1 MCGIFGY
8 TGNKKNAAN
17 IILKGLKGLEYR
29 GYDSWGIAVK
39 VNDNIRSEKHVG
51 KIGSAKTVLPGATV
65 GIGHTRWATHGGV
78 TVENAHPHT
87 DCKQEVA
94 VLHNGIVENFQELKE
109 ELQEKGHKFTSET
122 DTEVIAHLIEEY
134 LKKKDFVT
142 SVREAFNKLK
152 GLNAIVALY
161 TKSSQ
166 IVAAKNGSPLILGI
180 GDPFFSSRHF
190 AKTLCTKLQLHLNL

>member
-8 TGNKKNAAN
+8 TGNKQNAAN
-17 IILKGLKGLEYR
+17 IILEGLKGLEYR
-29 GYDSWGIAVK
+29 GYDSWGIAIK
-39 VNDNIRSEKHVG
+39 VDGKIESEKHVG
-51 KIGSAKTVLPGATV
+51 KIGEAKTILPTSTI

-87 DCKQEVA
+87 DCKKQVA

-109 ELQEKGHKFTSET
+109 DLIKKGHEFVSET
-122 DTEVIAHLIEEY
+122 DTEVISHLIEEN
-134 LKKKDFVT
+134 LKTKDFVA
-142 SVREAFNKLK
+142 SVREAFNSLK

-166 IVAAKNGSPLILGI
+166 IIAAK
-180 GDPFFSSRHF
+180 
-190 AKTLCTKLQLHLNL
+190 